1 MVTHCGT
8 HVSASDSQDSEGE
21 DLSTIRPSL
30 IRELR
35 NILDLYP
42 DDGQILKVG
51 LKNRFSCLLNV
62 GVFIVFLNLSPLSFS
77 RAAPRMQKLRSSLP
91 RAQSYRRFPFLS
103 LEYSSTRFTCC
114 QDCCLLS
121 NFHLPSPFCLP

>member
-77 RAAPRMQKLRSSLP
+77 RAAPRMQKLRSSLLGIE
-91 RAQSYRRFPFLS
+91 AVKDSFL
-103 LEYSSTRFTCC
+103 YA
-114 QDCCLLS
+114 
-121 NFHLPSPFCLP
+121 